1 MAAAQPTVMMS
12 TAKKAFGAFAIV
24 SLLIAAGSMVGCGN
38 GGSDEVDRPVD
49 LAGFV
54 KQGPTL
60 DLAMVCISS
69 CETDEQCQNT
79 CAPPSSGIS
88 CCDTGTS
95 ACFTSQ
101 TTACPAPQDLSTA
114 VGPY

>member
-1 MAAAQPTVMMS
+1 VN
-12 TAKKAFGAFAIV
+12 TAKKAFRIFAAV
-24 SLLIAAGSMVGCGN
+24 SFLVAAGSLVGCGN
-38 GGSDEVDRPVD
+38 GGGDGDMDHTVD

-54 KQGPTL
+54 KPGPTL
-60 DLAMVCISS
+60 DFSMVCIST
-69 CETDEQCQNT
+69 CQTDEQCQNT

-88 CCDTGTS
+88 CCDTATS

-101 TTACPAPQDLSTA
+101 TTACPAPQDLSTP

>member
-1 MAAAQPTVMMS
+1 MMS
-12 TAKKAFGAFAIV
+12 AAKKAFGILATV
-24 SLLIAAGSMVGCGN
+24 SFLVAAGSMVGCGN
-38 GGSDEVDRPVD
+38 GGVDDPDHPAD

-54 KQGPTL
+54 NQGPTL
-60 DLAMVCISS
+60 DLSMVCISS
-69 CETDEQCQNT
+69 CQTDEQCQNT

-101 TTACPAPQDLSTA
+101 TTACPAPQDLSTP